1 MNFSANKPST
11 SEALVAS
18 TWSATFATNVL
29 NLSFFATKSVSEF
42 TSTIAAFLSSSTI
55 ANTAPSAAILP
66 AFFTAVASPF
76 FLNN

>member
-29 NLSFFATKSVSEF
+29 NLSFFAAGTILHGFEFLFVRLAPIVFLTSVVGVVV
-42 TSTIAAFLSSSTI
+42 TYKKR
-55 ANTAPSAAILP
+55 
-66 AFFTAVASPF
+66 
-76 FLNN
+76 